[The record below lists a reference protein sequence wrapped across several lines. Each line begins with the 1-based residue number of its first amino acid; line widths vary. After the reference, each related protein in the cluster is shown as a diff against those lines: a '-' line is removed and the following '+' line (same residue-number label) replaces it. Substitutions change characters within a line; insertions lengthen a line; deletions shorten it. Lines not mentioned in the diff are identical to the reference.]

1 MNQKYFK
8 AAETFNLNFGMIGL
22 PVPYKA
28 RSTKNKLLHVRD
40 SLEYYFTRNWLL
52 HSFYAKFLKKMKNFT
67 EKELHPI
74 PEFES
79 AKICLKVVKTY
90 WTFEALQWIGFH
102 YNEAQVLLRLKSC
115 SRGASIFDLWQWL
128 WSRLGISLSYA
139 NHSLKTIHFQSH

>member
-8 AAETFNLNFGMIGL
+8 AAEIFNLNFGMIGL

-74 PEFES
+74 PEFQS
-79 AKICLKVVKTY
+79 AKMFKSDENMLNIWGVTVN
-90 WTFEALQWIGFH
+90 WFSLQWSSSF
-102 YNEAQVLLRLKSC
+102 AKV
-115 SRGASIFDLWQWL
+115 
-128 WSRLGISLSYA
+128 
-139 NHSLKTIHFQSH
+139 